1 MADPGWLIV
10 DDPEKNPEYWRKV
23 EMILAEVVGR
33 PAEELDAAIREATGG
48 DQGLETEIRSLLG
61 HLPDPEA
68 EDGQDEQDETGVD
81 LETLSGRNFGEFVLE
96 SYLGRGAHGVV
107 YRGRQ
112 SRPDR
117 RVAIKVIDTPGIG
130 FRRARNEILRRF
142 EHEVSVI
149 SHLEHPGIAR
159 VIAAGIDGS
168 TRHPLPYIVTD
179 YVDDPRDL
187 QTWWRDN
194 ADDDRRLDI
203 LIQIADTVQAA
214 HDVGILHRDLKPAN
228 ILVTPEGRARIIDF
242 GISTIAGEDPGQEM
256 AAGSAGFASP
266 EQLDPNR
273 PRSTVKSDVYAL
285 GRILQV
291 LLGDRSLS
299 DHRRQA
305 DLRAIAG
312 RAAMADPTRRYPT
325 AAAFRAD
332 IERVR
337 LHMPPDAADPGWWRR
352 NLASIRAH
360 PVGNIIAALVVLVIA
375 ILVGLLVNSRHD
387 LVVAQQALIQEN
399 TRLEATIE
407 AEALA
412 RYGTQ
417 LAALEQNDDDP
428 LAARRALRTIDPDAD
443 DFAIRHLHGR
453 LQQDLGAIYDKGV
466 NAYRHRLVDDG
477 SRIVSAT
484 ANKAVYIHRIGEIEP
499 ERILPELGSQIYAVA
514 VDPTGSRILA
524 GLQDGRLVL
533 LDPAA
538 PDDRCATTIADDLG
552 VVLGLD
558 WHPSGRTAAAI
569 DGAGDLREVRFEGDR
584 PQIETIP
591 LGLDNR
597 WTSMD
602 YDGTGERLAA
612 SGVDGRVAVLRTDP
626 GSGRIDTTIDAI
638 WTTVARSPRT
648 VRWSPKSDRLAV
660 GGGNTVTILDPELE
674 IDRVHERIAQTL
686 WSLAWSPDA
695 EHLALGGWDQTLR
708 IMDVEDGEIQRRF
721 LGGDG
726 PIWTLSWPRPD
737 LIASGEENT
746 ALRWWDA
753 GPPAAD
759 HWSLGAEVTG
769 VVETGDGRLVASDR
783 RGGLH
788 ELLPDGEIRTIVP
801 AIETISRGG
810 LHSEGYVRLADDG
823 LERFTLQGE
832 PVGTTPLETIAR
844 RARLVHDPELGLIG
858 GVIDDRMLIIR
869 EDRGEVIASASCDGS
884 TGNDPVFTPEG
895 DLMIPIAH
903 RSDLSGFLLLEPG
916 REVRMAFPP
925 NHPAYNLRSGVRAG
939 DAWCYASTTDDS
951 FSVVFGDDEAI
962 TIDLAHAGGVNDFAA
977 VDDGRTLLTTGS
989 DGRLRCWS
997 LPTVTPLLSIRLP
1010 PMTSI
1015 RTMEA
1020 IDDDTIALGDV
1031 DGSVV
1036 LIRALSE
1043 RP

>member
-1 MADPGWLIV
+1 MDGT
-10 DDPEKNPEYWRKV
+10 EKNPEYWQKV
-23 EMILAEVVGR
+23 EAILAEVVDR
-33 PAEELDAAIREATGG
+33 PAGELDAAISEATGG
-48 DQGLETEIRSLLG
+48 DRALEAEVRSLLG

-68 EDGQDEQDETGVD
+68 NHGEDETKQTGVD
-81 LETLSGRNFGEFVLE
+81 LETLSGRSFGEFALE

-117 RVAIKVIDTPGIG
+117 SVAIKVIDTPGIG

-179 YVDDPRDL
+179 FVEDPRDL
-187 QTWWRDN
+187 QTWWRQEN
-194 ADDDRRLDI
+194 DDDRRIDV

-228 ILVTPEGRARIIDF
+228 ILVTPEHRARIIDF
-242 GISTIAGEDPGQEM
+242 GISTIAGEDPRQEM

-266 EQLDPNR
+266 EQLDRNR

-291 LLGDRSLS
+291 LLGERPLS
-299 DHRRQA
+299 DHRRQT

-312 RAAMADPTRRYPT
+312 QAAIADPTRRYPT

-337 LHMPPDAADPGWWRR
+337 LHMPPDAANPGWWRR

-360 PVGNIIAALVVLVIA
+360 PFGSTITALVVLVIA

-399 TRLEATIE
+399 ARLEATIE

-428 LAARRALRTIDPDAD
+428 LAARRALRTIDPEAD

-453 LQQDLGAIYDKGV
+453 LQQDLGAIYDKAV
-466 NAYRHRLVDDG
+466 NAYRHRMVDDG

-484 ANKAVYIHRIGEIEP
+484 ADGAVHIHRIGEIEP
-499 ERILPELGSQIYAVA
+499 ERILPRLGSQIYVIAA
-514 VDPTGSRILA
+514 DPTGSRILA

-533 LDPAA
+533 IDPNA
-538 PDDRCATTIADDLG
+538 PDDTCATTIADDFG

-558 WHPSGRTAAAI
+558 WHPTGRTAAAI
-569 DGAGDLREVRFEGDR
+569 DGAGDIREVSFDEGL
-584 PQIETIP
+584 PGIETIP
-591 LGLDNR
+591 LGLDAQ
-597 WTSMD
+597 WISMD
-602 YDGTGERLAA
+602 YDGTGSRLAA
-612 SGVDGRVAVLRTDP
+612 SGVDGRVAVLRIDATT
-626 GSGRIDTTIDAI
+626 GRIDTSTPPLWA
-638 WTTVARSPRT
+638 TVARSPRT
-648 VRWSPKSDRLAV
+648 VRWSPGSDRLAL

-674 IDRVHERIAQTL
+674 TDRVHERVAENL
-686 WSLAWSPDA
+686 WSLTWSPDG
-695 EHLALGGWDQTLR
+695 EQLAVGGWDQTLR
-708 IMDVEDGEIQRRF
+708 IIDAETGELKRRF
-721 LGGDG
+721 LGADG
-726 PIWTLSWPRPD
+726 PIWTLSWPKSD

-753 GPPAAD
+753 SPPAAN
-759 HWSLGAEVTG
+759 HWSLGVEVTG
-769 VVETGDGRLVASDR
+769 VVETSDDRLVASDR
-783 RGGLH
+783 SGGLH
-788 ELLPDGEIRTIVP
+788 ELLPDGEVRTMVP
-801 AIETISRGG
+801 PIETLSRGG
-810 LHSEGYVRLADDG
+810 LDADGYVRLAGDR

-832 PVGTTPLETIAR
+832 PVGTTPLEKIAR
-844 RARLVHDPELGLIG
+844 QARLVHDPELGLIG
-858 GVIDDRMLIIR
+858 GAIDNRMVIIR
-869 EDRGEVIASASCDGS
+869 EDSGELIASAPCDGS
-884 TGNDPVFTPEG
+884 TGKDPVFTPDG
-895 DLMIPIAH
+895 DLMIPVAH
-903 RSDLSGFLLLEPG
+903 RSDLYGFLLLESG
-916 REVRMAFPP
+916 GEVRMAFPP
-925 NHPAYNLRSGVRAG
+925 NHPAYNLRSGVKAG

-977 VDDGRTLLTTGS
+977 VDDGQTLLTAGS

-997 LPTVTPLLSIRLP
+997 LPTVTPLLSVRIPRL
-1010 PMTSI
+1010 TAI
-1015 RTMEA
+1015 RTMDA
-1020 IDDDTIALGDV
+1020 IDENTIALGDV
-1031 DGSVV
+1031 DGTIV
-1036 LIRALSE
+1036 LVTALAE